1 MMARPEQAPRRAVAE
16 PPTVEAHRGVAAR
29 LLWGLAGLLGE
40 LLVTVGAVV
49 LLFVGWQLWWTDV
62 VSDADAATVVTSM
75 EADPPSWVQPKKVKL
90 GDAFAIVRIP
100 RFGASFARPV
110 YEGTARDVLARGVGH
125 YVHTAMP
132 GEVGNFAM
140 AGHRTT
146 YGKPFNRIAE
156 LRDGDVVLVETDQW
170 YFVYRVSG
178 HDIVAPTQASVLLPV
193 PDQPG
198 VEPTT
203 AVLTMT
209 SCHPEYSARERYVVH
224 GVLEAK
230 YPRAG
235 GVPSSVLE
243 VAG

>member
-1 MMARPEQAPRRAVAE
+1 MARPVSRPRHAMDAPLPRDRRS
-16 PPTVEAHRGVAAR
+16 TGGRILRGLV
-29 LLWGLAGLLGE
+29 GLLGE
-40 LLVTVGAVV
+40 LLVTAGAVV

-62 VSDADAATVVTSM
+62 VSDADAARVVTSM
-75 EADPPSWVQPKKVKL
+75 EADPATWVQPKRLKL

-100 RFGASFARPV
+100 RFGASFARPL
-110 YEGTARDVLARGVGH
+110 YEGTTRDVLARGVGH
-125 YVHTAMP
+125 YVHTALP

-156 LRDGDVVLVETDQW
+156 LRAGDVVLVETGQW

-178 HDIVAPTQASVLLPV
+178 HEIVAPTQSSVLLPV
-193 PDQPG
+193 PNQPD
-198 VEPTT
+198 VMATT

-209 SCHPEYSARERYVVH
+209 SCHPEYSARQRYVVH
-224 GVLEAK
+224 AVLEAK
-230 YPRAG
+230 YPGAQ
-235 GVPSSVLE
+235 GVPASVLE